1 MTVCFIAETAF
12 LFELST
18 HTPCAVLAFTPLGKG
33 KRRLKFRLTKT
44 NSWTKSVEYLK
55 HPSPISIMPKW
66 RVFAPSRLH
75 HCFGA
80 LCLGGWGII
89 VPFYSVRNCS
99 SYWLPVSTNKK
110 PLRASKLGMAQ
121 LKE

>member
-66 RVFAPSRLH
+66 RVFAPSRH
-75 HCFGA
+75 HYRF
-80 LCLGGWGII
+80 GGWGWII
-89 VPFYSVRNCS
+89 VTFYFVKDC
-99 SYWLPVSTNKK
+99 
-110 PLRASKLGMAQ
+110 
-121 LKE
+121 